1 MKKLFSI
8 FVLTLFS
15 SIIFLFAEKPIVRD
29 IQTEA
34 GKGNKINIFW
44 TLPEN
49 PEKKISSFFIYR
61 DTRQIASYAQIK
73 NLKPIAQINSDFS
86 GYTDTVKDYNDYFY
100 CVLALTE
107 GSTAPYDLILLSFNS
122 TVKGVHISVNTQQKE
137 PQKKETEKL
146 YYEGMLR
153 ETPLPYI
160 DIVENSIQGE
170 PTVSEDAAFAAQTL
184 TNKSKK
190 KKPIL
195 KTYIFEE
202 DLISPDGGDDYLLF
216 EILKQYFVQKKYDDA
231 IIQLNKLAGTNIK
244 DSTRNRVYFYIGECE
259 YLTGEYEKAVKSFV
273 KVQDIYP
280 TLARKWINSSLDR
293 I

>member
-1 MKKLFSI
+1 MKKAFSI
-8 FVLTLFS
+8 IGLLFFS
-15 SIIFLFAEKPIVRD
+15 FILFAEKPIVRD
-29 IQTEA
+29 IQAEA

-49 PEKKISSFFIYR
+49 PEKEISSFFIYR

-73 NLKPIAQINSDFS
+73 NISPIAQIDSNFS
-86 GYTDTVKDYNDYFY
+86 GYTDLVKDYNDYFY
-100 CVLALTE
+100 CVLAVTTD
-107 GSTAPYDLILLSFNS
+107 SSVPYDLILLSFNS
-122 TVKGVHISVNTQQKE
+122 TVKGVHISMNTQQKE
-137 PQKKETEKL
+137 PQKKEKEKL
-146 YYEGMLR
+146 YYEGTLR
-153 ETPLPYI
+153 ETPLPFI
-160 DIVENSIQGE
+160 DIVENSLQPE
-170 PTVSEDAAFAAQTL
+170 PTVSEEAAFAAQTL
-184 TNKSKK
+184 TNKTKK
-190 KKPIL
+190 REPVLKP
-195 KTYIFEE
+195 YIFEE

-216 EILKQYFVQKKYDDA
+216 EILKQYFVHKNYDEA

-244 DSTRNRVYFYIGECE
+244 DSTRSRVYFYIGECE

>member
-1 MKKLFSI
+1 MKKAFSI
-8 FVLTLFS
+8 IGLLFFS
-15 SIIFLFAEKPIVRD
+15 FILFAEKPIVRD
-29 IQTEA
+29 IQAEA

-49 PEKKISSFFIYR
+49 PEKEISSFFIYR

-73 NLKPIAQINSDFS
+73 NISPIAQIDSNFS
-86 GYTDTVKDYNDYFY
+86 GYTDLVKDYNDYFY
-100 CVLALTE
+100 CVLAVTKD
-107 GSTAPYDLILLSFNS
+107 SSVPYDLILLSFNS
-122 TVKGVHISVNTQQKE
+122 TVKGVHISMNTQQKE
-137 PQKKETEKL
+137 PQKKEKEKL
-146 YYEGMLR
+146 YYEGTLR
-153 ETPLPYI
+153 ETPLPFI
-160 DIVENSIQGE
+160 DIVENSLQPE
-170 PTVSEDAAFAAQTL
+170 PTVSEEAAFAAQTL
-184 TNKSKK
+184 TNKTKK
-190 KKPIL
+190 REPVLKP
-195 KTYIFEE
+195 YIFEE

-216 EILKQYFVQKKYDDA
+216 EILKQYFVHKNYDEA

-244 DSTRNRVYFYIGECE
+244 DSTRSRVYFYIGECE

>member
-1 MKKLFSI
+1 MKKAFSI
-8 FVLTLFS
+8 VGLLFFS
-15 SIIFLFAEKPIVRD
+15 SILFAEKPIVRD
-29 IQTEA
+29 IQAEA

-49 PEKKISSFFIYR
+49 PEKEISSFLIYR

-73 NLKPIAQINSDFS
+73 NISPIAQIDSNFS
-86 GYTDTVKDYNDYFY
+86 GYTDLVKDYNDYFY
-100 CVLALTE
+100 CVLAVTKD
-107 GSTAPYDLILLSFNS
+107 SSVPYDLILLSFNS
-122 TVKGVHISVNTQQKE
+122 TVKGVHISMNTQQKE
-137 PQKKETEKL
+137 PQKQEKEKL
-146 YYEGMLR
+146 YYEGTLR
-153 ETPLPYI
+153 ETPLPFI
-160 DIVENSIQGE
+160 DIVENSLQPE
-170 PTVSEDAAFAAQTL
+170 PTVSEEAAFAAQTL
-184 TNKSKK
+184 TNKNKK
-190 KKPIL
+190 REPVLKP
-195 KTYIFEE
+195 YIFEE

-216 EILKQYFVQKKYDDA
+216 EILKQYFVHKNYDEA

-244 DSTRNRVYFYIGECE
+244 DSTRSRVYFYIGECE

>member
-1 MKKLFSI
+1 MKKTFSI
-8 FVLTLFS
+8 LGLLFFS
-15 SIIFLFAEKPIVRD
+15 SILFAEKPIVRD
-29 IQTEA
+29 IQAEA

-49 PEKKISSFFIYR
+49 PEKEISSFFIYR

-73 NLKPIAQINSDFS
+73 NISPIAQIDSNFS
-86 GYTDTVKDYNDYFY
+86 GYTDLVKDYNDYFY
-100 CVLALTE
+100 CVLAVTKD
-107 GSTAPYDLILLSFNS
+107 SSVPYDLILLSFNS
-122 TVKGVHISVNTQQKE
+122 TVKGVHISMNTQQKE
-137 PQKKETEKL
+137 PQKKEQEKL
-146 YYEGMLR
+146 YYEGTLR
-153 ETPLPYI
+153 ETPLPFI
-160 DIVENSIQGE
+160 DIVENSLQPE
-170 PTVSEDAAFAAQTL
+170 PTVSEEAAFAAQTL
-184 TNKSKK
+184 TNKTKK
-190 KKPIL
+190 REPVLKP
-195 KTYIFEE
+195 YIFEE

-216 EILKQYFVQKKYDDA
+216 EILKQYFVHKNYDEA

-244 DSTRNRVYFYIGECE
+244 DSTRSRVYFYIGECE

>member
-1 MKKLFSI
+1 MKKAFSI
-8 FVLTLFS
+8 IGLLFFS
-15 SIIFLFAEKPIVRD
+15 SILFAEKPIVRD

-49 PEKKISSFFIYR
+49 PEKEISSFLIYR

-73 NLKPIAQINSDFS
+73 NISPIAQIDSNFS
-86 GYTDTVKDYNDYFY
+86 GYTDLVKDYNDYFY
-100 CVLALTE
+100 CVLAVTKD
-107 GSTAPYDLILLSFNS
+107 SSVPYDLILLSFNS
-122 TVKGVHISVNTQQKE
+122 TVKGVHISMNTQQKE
-137 PQKKETEKL
+137 PQKKEKEKL
-146 YYEGMLR
+146 YYEGTLR
-153 ETPLPYI
+153 ETPLPFI
-160 DIVENSIQGE
+160 DIVENSLQPE
-170 PTVSEDAAFAAQTL
+170 PTVSEEAAFAAQTL
-184 TNKSKK
+184 TNKNKK
-190 KKPIL
+190 REPVLKP
-195 KTYIFEE
+195 YIFEE

-216 EILKQYFVQKKYDDA
+216 EILKQYFVHKNYDEA
-231 IIQLNKLAGTNIK
+231 IVQLNKLAGTNIK
-244 DSTRNRVYFYIGECE
+244 DSTRSRVYFYIGECE